1 MDTDAGK
8 QDASDAKLAVMMKK
22 QEERLRD
29 MNVLKRR
36 IVSLQPAKQ
45 LTPTKTDSGADTD
58 ELSKRARKK
67 AKKGLQPKMQQLR
80 RKRMRTRN
88 RCLHH

>member
-45 LTPTKTDSGADTD
+45 LTPTKTYSGADTD
-58 ELSKRARKK
+58 EL
-67 AKKGLQPKMQQLR
+67 
-80 RKRMRTRN
+80 
-88 RCLHH
+88 C